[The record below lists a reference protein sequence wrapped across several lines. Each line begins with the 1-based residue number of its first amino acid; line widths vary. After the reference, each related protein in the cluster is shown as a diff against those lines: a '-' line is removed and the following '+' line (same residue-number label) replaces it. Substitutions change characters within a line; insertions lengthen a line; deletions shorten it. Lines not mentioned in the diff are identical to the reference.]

1 MKRKVPKFR
10 RKVQGI
16 PGDCMLPGLGLSSAD
31 KMLLVKNVSSYLV
44 FANRCD
50 DLAAMPNVL
59 FFRCFVCVC
68 AVDTYFEN
76 IQQLNWAFS
85 IVYD

>member
-31 KMLLVKNVSSYLV
+31 KMLLVKNVSLYLV

-50 DLAAMPNVL
+50 DLAAMSNVL
-59 FFRCFVCVC
+59 FF
-68 AVDTYFEN
+68 
-76 IQQLNWAFS
+76 
-85 IVYD
+85 

>member
-31 KMLLVKNVSSYLV
+31 KMLLVKNVSCIL
-44 FANRCD
+44 
-50 DLAAMPNVL
+50 LALAKPIKCVSVL
-59 FFRCFVCVC
+59 L
-68 AVDTYFEN
+68 AL
-76 IQQLNWAFS
+76 IS
-85 IVYD
+85 

>member
-31 KMLLVKNVSSYLV
+31 KTLLVKNVSTI
-44 FANRCD
+44 
-50 DLAAMPNVL
+50 M
-59 FFRCFVCVC
+59 
-68 AVDTYFEN
+68 
-76 IQQLNWAFS
+76 FS
-85 IVYD
+85 ASV

>member
-31 KMLLVKNVSSYLV
+31 KTLLVKNVSTIMLSASV
-44 FANRCD
+44 
-50 DLAAMPNVL
+50 
-59 FFRCFVCVC
+59 
-68 AVDTYFEN
+68 
-76 IQQLNWAFS
+76 
-85 IVYD
+85 